1 MNSGKIHEIM
11 YFGRFITSFSKQEHK
26 SPKSTNSWIKVNET
40 SSLKRYQILINM
52 WLPKCITITSWTVC
66 CTVMM
71 AKTKT
76 NFDNFVEEGQF
87 FLSIST
93 TICKSNTYIR
103 LIAWFFMFITTFN
116 TYIRIRVYITPV
128 KLNIELKVIKY
139 IPNSCTVGIYQL

>member
-1 MNSGKIHEIM
+1 MTWISGKIHEIM
-11 YFGRFITSFSKQEHK
+11 YFGRFITFFYKQEHK
-26 SPKSTNSWIKVNET
+26 SAKSTNSWKKVNET
-40 SSLKRYQILINM
+40 SSLKRHQILINM

-66 CTVMM
+66 CTVML

-76 NFDNFVEEGQF
+76 IFDKFVEEGQF

-103 LIAWFFMFITTFN
+103 LIAWFLVFIATFD

-128 KLNIELKVIKY
+128 KLNIELKQKPKIF
-139 IPNSCTVGIYQL
+139 